1 MQIVNTV
8 SELRGV
14 IRAWRL
20 AGQSIAL
27 VPTMGNLHA
36 GHLALVNEAQK
47 KADRVV
53 VSIFVNPTQFGVGE
67 DFEAYPRTE
76 QVDQQKLGAIG
87 TDLLFQPAVSEV
99 YAPDAKT
106 VVSVAG
112 LSEYYCG
119 AFRPGHFDGVA
130 TVVCKLFNMVQPDI
144 ALFGL
149 KDFQQLT
156 VIRTMARD
164 LNIPVAIIGVDTVRE
179 ASGLAMSSRNGYLTA
194 EEKTVAAKL
203 YQSLCAARDAVL
215 AGQQSYQEIENVAL
229 QLLQASGFTPD
240 YFSVCRASD
249 LKKAEADDVELV
261 LLVAARLGKTRLI
274 DNIYFSRI
282 PLSSPLSKGEAEGG
296 GI

>member
-8 SELRGV
+8 SELRDTV
-14 IRAWRL
+14 RAWRS
-20 AGQSIAL
+20 AGQRVAL
-27 VPTMGNLHA
+27 VPTMGNLHS
-36 GHLALVNEAQK
+36 GHLALVKEAKK

-67 DFEAYPRTE
+67 DFETYPRTE
-76 QVDQQKLGAIG
+76 REDRQQLNEVGA
-87 TDLLFQPAVSEV
+87 DLLFQPVVSEV

-112 LSEYYCG
+112 LSAWYCG

-130 TVVCKLFNMVQPDI
+130 TVVCKLFNMVQPDV

-156 VIRTMARD
+156 VIRTMVRD
-164 LNIPVAIIGVDTVRE
+164 LNIPVEIIGVETVRE

-194 EEKTVAAKL
+194 NERTAAAKL
-203 YQSLCAARDAVL
+203 YQSLCDARDAVL
-215 AGQQSYQEIENVAL
+215 SGQQSFQQIECRAML
-229 QLLQASGFTPD
+229 FLRESGFTPD

-249 LKKAEADDVELV
+249 LKKAGADDRELV
-261 LLVAARLGKTRLI
+261 LLAAARLSKTRLI
-274 DNIYFSRI
+274 DNVCFSRI
-282 PLSSPLSKGEAEGG
+282 PLNPPLSKGEAEGR